1 MPTPE
6 LVFAILLLLLTPG
19 PTNTLVMLAAAEQ
32 GLRGSLRLLPVELAA
47 YLITVVPMT
56 LIAHAASDELA
67 ALRPAIA
74 IVAGLWVLWL
84 AVRLW
89 TANVQAGEQML
100 VTPARL
106 FVTTL
111 LNPKALIF
119 GLVLL
124 PSAAPAQGFAL
135 FAVLVIGVALV
146 WACIGCRLP
155 DVAANGL
162 SLMRRAAA
170 CWLAVL
176 SLGLLAKGFGA

>member
-1 MPTPE
+1 MPAPE
-6 LVFAILLLLLTPG
+6 LALAILLLLLTPG
-19 PTNTLVMLAAAEQ
+19 PTNTLVMLAGGER
-32 GLRGSLRLLPVELAA
+32 GLRATLPLIPVELLA
-47 YLITVVPMT
+47 YLATVVPLT
-56 LIAHAASDELA
+56 LIAHAASEGLA
-67 ALRPAIA
+67 ALRPVIA
-74 IVAGLWVLWL
+74 IVAGLWVLSL
-84 AVRLW
+84 AFRLW
-89 TANVQAGEQML
+89 TAPAKGTGQVL

-106 FVTTL
+106 FLTTL

-124 PSAAPAQGFAL
+124 PSAAPAAGFAL
-135 FAVLVIGVALV
+135 FSVLVVAVALF

-155 DVAANGL
+155 DFAANGL